1 MAEFIN
7 TDWYQEFLQELS
19 GLIIESEF
27 AARWELISCYHKVGS
42 KIIKVQKEKEI
53 SITNFVQRVAQNLG
67 KSIRTIRYAVAFAQ
81 KYPDLTSAP
90 LEKHISWRGVIK
102 LLEEG
107 TPRKPCEHLETGY
120 YEICKKC
127 GKNLGEEESEY

>member
-1 MAEFIN
+1 MFDL
-7 TDWYQEFLQELS
+7 TSSWYQEF
-19 GLIIESEF
+19 IEEIKVTLTEGEF
-27 AARWELISCYHKVGS
+27 SARWELITCYHKVGLQL
-42 KIIKVQKEKEI
+42 IKAKETYNVPLSPLCKA
-53 SITNFVQRVAQNLG
+53 VAQTLG
-67 KSIRTIRYAVAFAQ
+67 RSERTVYYMAQFAQ

-107 TPRKPCEHLETGY
+107 VARKPCEHLETGY